1 VLQVRVG
8 CCMVALV
15 TADPVAFG
23 RRLAE
28 LRKAA
33 GLIPAQAA
41 RRAGV
46 NAAYW
51 SVVEGAVPQG
61 RNRRA
66 SLPRVPVVRA
76 LADAVDADKAELLEL
91 AGYPDDAELERDRV
105 ARLGEVQLSA
115 SGIDLEELRLAD
127 PEAYANLE
135 AQARFFLD
143 RARRNARHRGSAG

>member
-1 VLQVRVG
+1 MQHARPVS
-8 CCMVALV
+8 
-15 TADPVAFG
+15 ADPVAFG

-28 LRKAA
+28 LRQAA

-46 NAAYW
+46 TAAYW
-51 SVVEGAVPQG
+51 SVIEGAVPQG
-61 RNRRA
+61 RNKRP

-76 LADAVDADKAELLEL
+76 LADAIDADKAELLEL
-91 AGYPDDAELERDRV
+91 AGYPDDADLERARV
-105 ARLGEVQLSA
+105 ARLGGGIRMAA
-115 SGIDLEELRLAD
+115 SGIDLEELRRVD

-143 RARRNARHRGSAG
+143 RARRQAGQTAGGR

>member
-1 VLQVRVG
+1 
-8 CCMVALV
+8 MVALV

-28 LRKAA
+28 LRKVA

-46 NAAYW
+46 TAAYW
-51 SVVEGAVPQG
+51 SVIEGAVPQG
-61 RNRRA
+61 RNKRA

-91 AGYPDDAELERDRV
+91 AGYPDDADLERARV
-105 ARLGEVQLSA
+105 ARLGGGVQMSA

-135 AQARFFLD
+135 TQARFFLD
-143 RARRNARHRGSAG
+143 RARRQARQRTRGS